1 MQKFPLDSGTLSLNM
16 AGRMCVGGL
25 AGLVATIVT
34 HPMDVVRARLT
45 VQDSSSKVYRGRDM
59 CIYIYEYYGESQ
71 VIIVRTKRASH
82 YVNRM
87 LTLNVLS

>member
-59 CIYIYEYYGESQ
+59 CIYINIMVMYL
-71 VIIVRTKRASH
+71 R
-82 YVNRM
+82 
-87 LTLNVLS
+87 